1 MSTGKR
7 LFQYA
12 WLFKKTIV
20 LALLMLSVAVGAELT
35 GPFLAKKMIDTH
47 ILGIEFPWYE
57 TGQRADS
64 VLYRGKWYT
73 REDHLAAGESKGQ
86 EVRILQVGR
95 DYYFIDQP
103 LAFDGQRTV
112 ADGKLTI
119 ESGSRQAVY
128 PAVLLRNQE
137 LFAFFGPETSGLL
150 VLAAAYLGLL
160 VAAGLFHYGQ
170 KYLLQ
175 KSANLVIRKLRMDVF
190 AHIQRL
196 PITYFDNL
204 PAGKVV
210 ARVTNDTEAIREL
223 FANVL
228 ASFFTSGIYL
238 IGIFIALFVLDV
250 RLALVCL
257 AILPIMAVWIVYYR
271 KRASAFNHVIRA
283 RISDINGMIN
293 ESIQGM
299 PIIQAFRREKE
310 TMREFGELNEELF
323 TYQNKM
329 LRLNATASFNLVQLV
344 RNAAFVLFI
353 WYFGGASLGVGTLF
367 SLGVLYAFVDY
378 LNRLFQPITQ
388 IVNQLANLEQ
398 SLVAAHRVF
407 ELLDEEGIEVDSG
420 KIPRY
425 QGSVRFHDVSFA
437 YQDDQYVLKNISFE
451 AWPGETVALVGH
463 TGSGKSSIINLLFR
477 FYDVSS
483 GTITIDGQNVMDV
496 PKQHIRQHMAI
507 VLQEPFL
514 FTGTI
519 RSNVSLDDPAISA
532 EKVEK
537 ALCDVGADQ
546 LLRTLPRGFDEPVI
560 EKGSTLSLGQRQLIS
575 FARALAF
582 DPAILV
588 LDEATANIDTETEGI
603 IQNALEVLKKGRT
616 TFIIAHRLSTI
627 KNADQILVLD
637 RGRIVERGRHEEL
650 MEKRGKY
657 YQMYQLQHGQKET
670 QTLVGNAP
678 QLDGSPA

>member
-1 MSTGKR
+1 MRMSTGKR
-7 LFQYA
+7 LFRYA

-20 LALLMLSVAVGAELT
+20 LALLMLSAAVGAELT

-57 TGQRADS
+57 TEQQADS
-64 VLYRGKWYT
+64 VLYREKWYT
-73 REDHLAAGESKGQ
+73 REDHLAADERAGQ
-86 EVRILQVGR
+86 QVRILQVGR
-95 DYYFIDQP
+95 DFYFIGQP
-103 LAFDGQRTV
+103 LAFDGERTV

-128 PAVLLRNQE
+128 PAVLLSNQE
-137 LFAFFGPETSGLL
+137 LFAFFRPETSGLL

-175 KSANLVIRKLRMDVF
+175 KAANLVIRKLRMDVF

-204 PAGKVV
+204 PAGKIV

-238 IGIFIALFVLDV
+238 IGIFVALFVLDV

-407 ELLDEEGIEVDSG
+407 ELLDEEGIEVDAG

-425 QGSVRFHDVSFA
+425 QGSVRFDNVSFA
-437 YQDDQYVLKNISFE
+437 YQDDQYVLKNISF
-451 AWPGETVALVGH
+451 AASPGETVALVGH

-477 FYDVSS
+477 FYDANS
-483 GTITIDGQNVMDV
+483 GTITIDGKNVMEM

-507 VLQEPFL
+507 VLQDPFL

-519 RSNVSLDDPAISA
+519 RSNVSLDDPAISP

-546 LLRTLPRGFDEPVI
+546 LLRTLPLGFDEPVI

-657 YQMYQLQHGQKET
+657 YQMYQLQHGQKD
-670 QTLVGNAP
+670 TLVASALQGGA
-678 QLDGSPA
+678 SPA

>member
-7 LFQYA
+7 LFRYA

-20 LALLMLSVAVGAELT
+20 LALLMLSAAVGAELT

-57 TGQRADS
+57 TEQRADS
-64 VLYRGKWYT
+64 VLYREKWYT
-73 REDHLAAGESKGQ
+73 REDHLAAGERAGQ
-86 EVRILQVGR
+86 QVRILQVGR
-95 DYYFIDQP
+95 DFYFIDQP
-103 LAFDGQRTV
+103 LAFDGERTV
-112 ADGKLTI
+112 TDGKLTI

-128 PAVLLRNQE
+128 PAVLLSNQE
-137 LFAFFGPETSGLL
+137 LFAFFRPETSGLL

-160 VAAGLFHYGQ
+160 VAAALFHYGQ

-175 KSANLVIRKLRMDVF
+175 KAANLVIRKLRMDVF

-204 PAGKVV
+204 PAGKIV

-238 IGIFIALFVLDV
+238 IGIFVALFVLDV

-407 ELLDEEGIEVDSG
+407 ELLDEEGIEVDAG

-425 QGSVRFHDVSFA
+425 QGSVRFDNVSFA
-437 YQDDQYVLKNISFE
+437 YQDDQYVLKNISF
-451 AWPGETVALVGH
+451 AASPGETVALVGH

-477 FYDVSS
+477 FYDANS
-483 GTITIDGQNVMDV
+483 GTITIDGKNVMEM

-507 VLQEPFL
+507 VLQDPFL

-546 LLRTLPRGFDEPVI
+546 LLRTLPLGFDEPVI
-560 EKGSTLSLGQRQLIS
+560 EKGSTLSFGQRQLIS

-657 YQMYQLQHGQKET
+657 YQMYQLQHGQKD
-670 QTLVGNAP
+670 TLVASALQG
-678 QLDGSPA
+678 DVSPA